1 MFILLS
7 YVFSQNN
14 FVNFHTFLL
23 KEYIINLDIHFL
35 HKECFSLTV
44 TTKRAFN
51 FNAGPSALPLEV
63 LQKAQAE
70 LVDFK
75 GTGMSVM
82 ELSHRSA
89 TFEEVHNEAIIRLRK
104 LFEIPENYEVLF
116 LQGGASLQFTMI
128 PMNFL
133 KEGQT
138 ASYIQTGAW
147 SEKAFKEAKLFGTP
161 VEAAS
166 SKENNYKNIPAVSEI
181 EIDED
186 AAYIHLTSNNTIF
199 GTQWKTFPTTGDI
212 PLIADMSSDILS
224 KKVDVSNFAMIY
236 AGAQKNLGPSGVT
249 VVIIRKDFLEK
260 ANQNIPTM
268 IKYETHSKNNS
279 LYNTPPTF
287 GIYMLGEVLKWA
299 EAQGGLQAIEK
310 RNEEKAKF
318 IYDVIDHSNGFY
330 YGHATID
337 SRSLMNI
344 TFRVADEELEKK
356 FLAEA
361 KEAGFVG
368 LNGHRSVG
376 GCRASAYNAVPVE
389 TCQALADFMVKFQQ
403 DNQ

>member
-1 MFILLS
+1 M
-7 YVFSQNN
+7 
-14 FVNFHTFLL
+14 
-23 KEYIINLDIHFL
+23 
-35 HKECFSLTV
+35 
-44 TTKRAFN
+44 TTKRAYN

-70 LVDFK
+70 LVDFQQ
-75 GTGMSVM
+75 TGMSVM

-89 TFEEVHNEAIIRLRK
+89 TFEAVHNDAIARLRK
-104 LFEIPENYEVLF
+104 LYDIPENYEVLF

-133 KEGQT
+133 SEGKK
-138 ASYIQTGAW
+138 ASYVQTGAW

-166 SKENNYKNIPAVSEI
+166 TKENNYKNIPALSDI
-181 EIDED
+181 AIDEN
-186 AAYIHLTSNNTIF
+186 AAYLHITTNNTIF
-199 GTQWKTFPTTGDI
+199 GTQWKEFPETNV

-224 KKVDVSNFAMIY
+224 KRVDVSKFGMIY

-249 VVIIRKDFLEK
+249 VVIIRKDLLEQ
-260 ANQNIPTM
+260 ANTNVPT
-268 IKYETHSKNNS
+268 ILQYGIHAKNNS

-287 GIYMLGEVLKWA
+287 GIYMLGEVLKWV
-299 EAQGGLQAIEK
+299 EEQGGLEAIEK
-310 RNEEKAKF
+310 RNEEKAAL
-318 IYDVIDHSNGFY
+318 IYDVIDNSNGFY
-330 YGHATID
+330 TGHATKE

-344 TFRVADEELEKK
+344 TFRVADEELEKQ

-361 KEAGFVG
+361 KDAGFVG

-376 GCRASAYNAVPVE
+376 GCRASAYNAVPVD
-389 TCQALADFMVKFQQ
+389 TCQALAEFMIEFQSN
-403 DNQ
+403 NQ